1 MGALTLLRCALR
13 QPERALALI
22 PSGMGV
28 GAPGTADAT
37 ALARRRRMFE
47 PVDDEVLFLPADGGF
62 TQGFPERSP
71 VAHQRYVR
79 LRSTATRIE
88 AARHPRTPTMTDPSR
103 EELAGRVGG
112 ISSPM
117 QIVVGEHDWL
127 APHARHLHELV
138 AGSRLAVVPGGP

>member
-88 AARHPRTPTMTDPSR
+88 AARHPRTPTLADP
-103 EELAGRVGG
+103 VGG

-138 AGSRLAVVPGGP
+138 AGSRLAVVPGGPHNVYY